1 MDTGWCSLSWF
12 MFKDGHF
19 CAKMFIHTQT
29 FYLLFQEG
37 QQWKPV
43 HNVDN
48 GRWSTYFGIA
58 ISPMRR
64 RYTYH
69 YSSISGTTNNNITT
83 RTPPSGVVRP
93 RLFWRHT
100 HKSDD
105 LLSASSHTHGIMRVM
120 PSQSWYIPLPS
131 SFVASSHALQQY
143 RDRLLQRHPV

>member
-1 MDTGWCSLSWF
+1 MFSVVIHVQRWAFLCKDVYTYPNILFAISWRTTV
-12 MFKDGHF
+12 KTR
-19 CAKMFIHTQT
+19 TQC
-29 FYLLFQEG
+29 G
-37 QQWKPV
+37 K
-43 HNVDN
+43 

-58 ISPMRR
+58 ISPMRP

>member
-1 MDTGWCSLSWF
+1 
-12 MFKDGHF
+12 MFSVVIHVQRWAF
-19 CAKMFIHTQT
+19 LYAKMFIHTQT

-58 ISPMRR
+58 ISPMWP

-93 RLFWRHT
+93 RLFWQHT

-105 LLSASSHTHGIMRVM
+105 LLSASSHTHSIMCVM

>member
-1 MDTGWCSLSWF
+1 
-12 MFKDGHF
+12 MFSVMIHVRRWAF

-37 QQWKPV
+37 QQWKSAHNA

-48 GRWSTYFGIA
+48 GRWSTTFGIA
-58 ISPMRR
+58 ISPMRP

-69 YSSISGTTNNNITT
+69 NSSISGTTNTITT

-120 PSQSWYIPLPS
+120 PSQLWYIPLPS